1 MPLLLG
7 TDFFPS
13 TQKTYNLPAHH
24 AHVLDDMR
32 YMHMYVL
39 RGANGLRPG
48 VVDAAGDENEGGGGD
63 LRYYGVQ
70 FTTEAYELEEAKP
83 SEYVAHSRW
92 VSVCSRGATS

>member
-1 MPLLLG
+1 M
-7 TDFFPS
+7 D
-13 TQKTYNLPAHH
+13 Y
-24 AHVLDDMR
+24 
-32 YMHMYVL
+32 
-39 RGANGLRPG
+39 GL
-48 VVDAAGDENEGGGGD
+48 VDAAGDENEGGGGD